1 MKCRID
7 TKKIIISGVIP
18 LIILSVIIFPL
29 TQARVTRAAQA
40 TWTIMVYIVGDND
53 LEGYALIDMNEME
66 EGLKTYGP
74 GSPVRVVV
82 YIDRSEGD
90 SEFQSNNPFVREV
103 AQANPDWSGAKIFE
117 VVHDTSLRINSKL
130 LKDLGEQDSGDPRT
144 LASFIKFAASYAPAQ
159 HYALIIWDHGNGIGI
174 VGIDFDND
182 RDFLTLK
189 EISYALR
196 TAGVKLDIV
205 GFDACLMGTIET
217 AYELRNYASYLVA
230 SEESEPA
237 DGWPYDTILSQLSSK
252 PSMSARDL
260 ALTMARDYIAYYK
273 EKGVEPG
280 EVVTQAVFD
289 LSVLKNPSNVNA
301 FKAFAQTAMQRP
313 DAFREAR
320 KYAKEFATYQ
330 VDLKTLAGKA
340 AAAGAGQAATQVLSV
355 LSKLILYSGVYG
367 ASSGVNGITI
377 HYPLRYNK
385 EIYFR
390 IASFPEDT
398 GWGNALDTLV
408 NIAPQINVQVPQQ
421 PTQNETGGI
430 PVPTGS
436 IKLFTDIGINVE
448 TATMGAAGGVD
459 FDGDGADEFAVY
471 ATAYDGAGTYYL
483 LLSITKYVEGKGL
496 LEAYVSQLDEGD
508 ELSDGSSPFVTA
520 GVMDDDYDKDNV
532 SEIFAVYS
540 YVDTD
545 NGDFYTSI
553 DRFDYEDGDVNHD
566 YNTIDNLVAL
576 SADVGDVDNDG
587 SKEVL
592 VGGYDV
598 DFESGTINGSFY
610 VVDASS
616 LEVEHSY
623 TIVPPEGQ
631 DVDVTDVAS
640 ADINGDGKQDVVL
653 GYDFY
658 VPEDGTNRPIL
669 GKVLAF
675 DLTPD
680 GDLKGIDTVKFPE
693 SFIVSVGTGDI
704 DSDGVDEILVVTQ
717 AADGSLKLHLLRWGG
732 NGLEEVDDG
741 WDINP
746 KYSSAYVQTF
756 DIDGDGILEMM
767 LTCLAYSEGS
777 DYPSEITLYVY
788 SYVPAKEDFQFE
800 TKVDMTGEYSLP
812 IPADVNGDGKMDV
825 VVMTEKKDGIYL
837 SLGEISNY
845 VNPTGIVRGKVL
857 DASGKPVPDAK
868 VRIYPPRAT
877 IFTAST
883 DTDESGKFE
892 IKKVPAGTYAV
903 KAVWIDEA
911 GGIHYGS
918 AVVRVEAGKVVSVTV
933 KEVKPQQPSTTT
945 PPTTTQPTTP
955 ATTSQPTTPQTTAQ
969 QPTTPATTP
978 VTTPQTT
985 QATTPA
991 TTTKP
996 STTQPTSPHTT
1007 PKTTA
1012 QQPTTPATTHAGNS
1026 TSPGGGGGFPLTY
1039 VAIGAVIGIV
1049 IVGAAL
1055 ALRARR
1061 KAPAPYVPPPPP
1073 PPPA

>member
-1 MKCRID
+1 MKCRMHILK
-7 TKKIIISGVIP
+7 TFTVAILV
-18 LIILSVIIFPL
+18 LTILSAFTALPTAKV
-29 TQARVTRAAQA
+29 ARAAQA
-40 TWTIMVYIVGDND
+40 TWTIMIYVVADND
-53 LEGYALIDMNEME
+53 LEGYALVDMNEME
-66 EGLKTYGP
+66 AGVKSYGP
-74 GSPVRVVV
+74 GSPVRVIV
-82 YIDRSEGD
+82 YVDRSRGD
-90 SEFQSNNPFVREV
+90 SEFESDRMDIREV
-103 AQANPDWSGAKIFE
+103 ANANPDWSDARIYE
-117 VVHDTSLRINSKL
+117 VIHDTSPKIVSKL
-130 LKDLGEQDSGDPRT
+130 LRDLGEMDSGDPNT
-144 LASFIKFAASYAPAQ
+144 LVSFIKFAASYAPAQ
-159 HYALIIWDHGNGIGI
+159 HYALIIWDHGYGPGI

-182 RDFLTLK
+182 RDFLTPK
-189 EISYALR
+189 ELNYALKSS
-196 TAGVKLDIV
+196 GIKFDIV

-217 AYELRNYASYLVA
+217 AYELRNYADYIVA
-230 SEESEPA
+230 SEESEPG
-237 DGWPYDTILSQLSSK
+237 DGWPYNYFLSELYAN
-252 PSMSARDL
+252 PSMSAKTL
-260 ALTMARDYIAYYK
+260 AITMAKDYIAYYRQEGVK
-273 EKGVEPG
+273 EG
-280 EVVTQAVFD
+280 EVVTQAVYD
-289 LSVLKNPSNVNA
+289 LSVLRSSSAENVL
-301 FKAFAQTAMQRP
+301 KAFANAALKNP
-313 DAFREAR
+313 KPFRAAR
-320 KYAKEFATYQ
+320 SYAREFTQYQ
-330 VDLKTLAGKA
+330 VDLITLASKA
-340 AAAGAGQAATQVLSV
+340 AAAGAGSAASQMTSL
-355 LSKLILYSGVYG
+355 LSKLVIYSGVYG
-367 ASSGVNGITI
+367 YGKGANGITI
-377 HYPLRYNK
+377 HYPRRYSK
-385 EIYFR
+385 TIYYKLTH
-390 IASFPEDT
+390 FPEET

-408 NIAPQINVQVPQQ
+408 NIAPQINVEAQQ
-421 PTQNETGGI
+421 PTQNQTGGI

-436 IKLFTDIGINVE
+436 IKLFTDIDINVAS
-448 TATMGAAGGVD
+448 ATMGAAGGMD
-459 FDGDGADEFAVY
+459 FDGDGADEFTVY
-471 ATAYDGAGTYYL
+471 AIGYDGESTYYL
-483 LLSITKYVEGKGL
+483 LLSITKYIEGKGL
-496 LEAYVSQLDEGD
+496 YEVYVSELDEG
-508 ELSDGSSPFVTA
+508 EALSDGSYPFLTA
-520 GVMDDDYDKDNV
+520 GVMDDDYDNDKV
-532 SEIFAVYS
+532 KEIFAVYS
-540 YVDTD
+540 YTDFDTD
-545 NGDFYTSI
+545 NYYTSI
-553 DRFDYEDGDVNHD
+553 DRFDYENKDVEHD

-576 SADVGDVDNDG
+576 SADVGDVDGDG
-587 SKEVL
+587 EKEVL
-592 VGGYDV
+592 IGGYDI
-598 DFESGTINGSFY
+598 DIDTGTINGSFY

-616 LEVEHSY
+616 LDVEHSY

-640 ADINGDGKQDVVL
+640 ADVNGDGKQDVVL

-658 VPEDGTNRPIL
+658 IPEDDTNKPVM

-680 GDLKGIDTVKFPE
+680 GNLKGIDTVKFPE
-693 SFIVSVGTGDI
+693 SFIISVGTGDI

-717 AADGSLKLHLLRWGG
+717 AADGSLALHLLRWGG
-732 NGLEEVDDG
+732 NGLEEVGDG

-746 KYSSAYVQTF
+746 KYSLAYVQTF

-767 LTCLAYSEGS
+767 LTCLAYSEGG

-788 SYVPAKEDFQFE
+788 SYVPAKEDFRFE
-800 TKVDMTGEYSLP
+800 TKVDMSGEYSLP

-868 VRIYPPRAT
+868 VKIYPPRAT

-883 DTDESGKFE
+883 DTDETGKFE

-918 AVVRVEAGKVVSVTV
+918 AIVRVEAGKVVSVTL

-955 ATTSQPTTPQTTAQ
+955 ATTSQPTTP
-969 QPTTPATTP
+969 ATTP

-985 QATTPA
+985 HVTTPA

-996 STTQPTSPHTT
+996 STTQPTTPHTT

-1012 QQPTTPATTHAGNS
+1012 QQPTTPATTHAGSS
-1026 TSPGGGGGFPLTY
+1026 TSPSGGGGFPLTY
-1039 VAIGAVIGIV
+1039 VAVGAVIGIV